1 MFDIKLVLK
10 RKQANKCTLEVIHIV
25 KLIFFVGK
33 TERESK
39 LDEERKKRTT
49 APSSSIIRSGVIV
62 SIDKYNQKKRREL
75 LKVTLFG
82 AWKSPF
88 RIEIRG

>member
-1 MFDIKLVLK
+1 MFDIKLVLE

-25 KLIFFVGK
+25 KLIFFLVK
-33 TERESK
+33 LRESK
-39 LDEERKKRTT
+39 LDEERKKGRQHHP
-49 APSSSIIRSGVIV
+49 AASFGAASSSALTSTT
-62 SIDKYNQKKRREL
+62 KKKRRKL